1 MTVDLHL
8 LIDQAR
14 PVLHISVRDT
24 GVGITEDSILA
35 ILSGNAT
42 STGGTGGEQGFG
54 FGLALVRHLV
64 DSLGG
69 RINITSEPGIGT
81 NFEIHLPQNIY

>member
-8 LIDQAR
+8 LIDQAK
-14 PVLHISVRDT
+14 PALYISVRDT
-24 GVGITEDSILA
+24 GVGITEENIQT
-35 ILSGNAT
+35 ILSGNAK

-54 FGLALVRHLV
+54 FGLALVKHLV
-64 DSLGG
+64 DNLGG

-81 NFEIHLPQNIY
+81 NFEINLPQNIY